1 MGTCGL
7 VGPIGVFSDMGF
19 TAGSVIGVILVCV
32 LLPAVLSLI
41 FSEIMRKIGWI
52 REGDMKLDL

>member
-19 TAGSVIGVILVCV
+19 TLTSVFGVITVCII
-32 LLPAVLSLI
+32 LPAVLSLL
-41 FSEIMRKIGWI
+41 FSEIMRKLGWI
-52 REGDMKLDL
+52 KDGDLKLEL